1 MIRWIPN
8 PRSVEYA
15 QGESLLVWLMNYARW
30 YKAQW
35 PYTKQRFAKGV
46 QRNINWAHFMVIIF
60 FTVLRLVVCLVLFS
74 YIWCKPRLVTMSKLD
89 SLNLH
94 SRIKKKKKK
103 RQENAH
109 KSAKSL
115 KARKVSR
122 LFPSS
127 WLWKLSF
134 CAIWRSLRKLD
145 DFTLRGER
153 QHLNTLIS
161 MDIIPNSTHTQSVD
175 YLRVKRPGSDAEL
188 SRAEPNSN

>member
-8 PRSVEYA
+8 PRSIEYA
-15 QGESLLVWLMNYARW
+15 QGESLLVWPMSYARW

-46 QRNINWAHFMVIIF
+46 QRNINWAHFMAIIF
-60 FTVLRLVVCLVLFS
+60 FYGFEARCLFS
-74 YIWCKPRLVTMSKLD
+74 YIWCESRLVTMSKLG

-94 SRIKKKKKK
+94 SRIKK
-103 RQENAH
+103 ENAH

-115 KARKVSR
+115 KARKVSH

-127 WLWKLSF
+127 RLWKLSF
-134 CAIWRSLRKLD
+134 WAIWRSLRKLD
-145 DFTLRGER
+145 DFTLRRER